1 MMTPQYYLAKE
12 GKHSIILTPVYYNRK
27 RDIIHCRDCRKACWD
42 HPDGVCGGHYAG
54 VITPDFFCGEAVPM
68 DGV

>member
-12 GKHSIILTPVYYNRK
+12 GKHSIILAPVYNRK
-27 RDIIHCRDCRKACWD
+27 YNIIHCRDCVKACWGT
-42 HPDGVCGGHYAG
+42 PLGTCGGYYAG
-54 VITPDFFCGEAVPM
+54 PITPDFFCGEAELM